1 MKHMLLIFHTAVGT
15 SVSHATVARTPSA
28 RARGLRGRAGL
39 MRNESMLFTWPHVT
53 MDPFTMEGV
62 TFPLDFVF
70 VGPDSRVVDV
80 RRDVQPGVPKVTSRR
95 PFMYA
100 IELPAGFAANN
111 SIVMGTRV
119 SWMQ

>member
-1 MKHMLLIFHTAVGT
+1 
-15 SVSHATVARTPSA
+15 
-28 RARGLRGRAGL
+28 
-39 MRNESMLFTWPHVT
+39 MLFAWPHVT

-70 VGPDSRVVDV
+70 VSPDSRVVDV
-80 RRDVQPGVPKVTSRR
+80 RRNVQPGVAKVMSRR

-100 IELPAGFAANN
+100 IELPAGFAEKN